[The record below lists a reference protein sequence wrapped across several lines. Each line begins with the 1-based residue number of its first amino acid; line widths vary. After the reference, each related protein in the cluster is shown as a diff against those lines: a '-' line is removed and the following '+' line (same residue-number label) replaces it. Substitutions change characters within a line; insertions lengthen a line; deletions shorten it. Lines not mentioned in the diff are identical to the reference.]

1 MDLTYLN
8 TLCGSDT
15 TKYIYAHCF
24 LKNNHKNPYIN
35 TIIDSKHRPNN
46 MVNAQCKSA
55 YIEVTPVLNAES
67 HESHESLE
75 LPSFMFNETSCYENI
90 KEYEV
95 SREYILNPSSYNYSN
110 SEVNPHIERKPT
122 KRKTSTKQMSVSNK
136 KFKLTTKKSTNI
148 NNNPNE
154 QLHVLKRGR
163 ARIIQLKNMTVSE
176 KYADAQFILERNR
189 LASKH
194 VRQQNKLNFTNIK
207 LKLIEYKDRDIHQQL
222 LIELLQHQKTE
233 LLKHTL

>member
-1 MDLTYLN
+1 LD
-8 TLCGSDT
+8 
-15 TKYIYAHCF
+15 
-24 LKNNHKNPYIN
+24 
-35 TIIDSKHRPNN
+35 
-46 MVNAQCKSA
+46 
-55 YIEVTPVLNAES
+55 
-67 HESHESLE
+67 
-75 LPSFMFNETSCYENI
+75 
-90 KEYEV
+90 
-95 SREYILNPSSYNYSN
+95 
-110 SEVNPHIERKPT
+110 
-122 KRKTSTKQMSVSNK
+122 
-136 KFKLTTKKSTNI
+136 
-148 NNNPNE
+148 PNE